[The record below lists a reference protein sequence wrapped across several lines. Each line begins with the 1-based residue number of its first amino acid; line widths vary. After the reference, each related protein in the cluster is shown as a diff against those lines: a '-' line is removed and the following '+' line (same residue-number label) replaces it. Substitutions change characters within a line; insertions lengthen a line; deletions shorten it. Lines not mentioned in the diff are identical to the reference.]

1 MLIQNEFQIYSRNT
15 NSIKDANRFEI
26 SNSIPLLDVS
36 FFKSLIQSSPSRFY
50 YTLQFVLDQMQLRN
64 VYELLN
70 LIAQDDN
77 IGFQNQLE
85 LITYILGNKKFISLF
100 QGSLEMQKYV
110 FVNNLVDLIEDDET
124 F

>member
-15 NSIKDANRFEI
+15 NSFKDANRFEI

-70 LIAQDDN
+70 LIA
-77 IGFQNQLE
+77 
-85 LITYILGNKKFISLF
+85 
-100 QGSLEMQKYV
+100 
-110 FVNNLVDLIEDDET
+110 
-124 F
+124 